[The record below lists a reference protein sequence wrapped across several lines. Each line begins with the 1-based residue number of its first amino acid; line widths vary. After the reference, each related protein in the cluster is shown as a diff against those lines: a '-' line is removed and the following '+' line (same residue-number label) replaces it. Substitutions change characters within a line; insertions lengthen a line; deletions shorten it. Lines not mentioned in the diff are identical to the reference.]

1 MTRLLKRTPLSGV
14 YRKPGV
20 SLTNVAGWEV
30 PGHFG
35 DPDRER
41 QALES
46 ACVLVD
52 WSHAG
57 KIQLRGRD
65 AAREAAKIVGGD
77 GTPRVLE
84 ARAGGGCVL
93 LRLAEDE
100 VLMLCEPGQEEH
112 VLSGLDGTRIAIV
125 NESGGYGA
133 LLLAGPRRGEV
144 MERSCALDLRPD
156 VVGERRVFQTGVH
169 FVPCTIYCAPG
180 AYLLVQRR
188 DFTQSLYE
196 SLLDVGRGIGLVQAG
211 TGCVPT
217 VFGREVRM

>member
-1 MTRLLKRTPLSGV
+1 MTPLLRHSPLSSV
-14 YRKPGV
+14 YRELGV
-20 SLTNVAGWEV
+20 SLTSVAGWEV
-30 PGHFG
+30 ADHFG
-35 DPDRER
+35 DPDGER

-46 ACVLVD
+46 ACVLAD

-57 KIQLRGRD
+57 KIRLRGRD

-77 GTPRVLE
+77 SAPGLLE

-100 VLMLCEPGQEEH
+100 VLLLCEPGQEEY
-112 VLSGLDGTRIAIV
+112 VLSGLDETYTAIV
-125 NESGGYGA
+125 NQSGGYGA

-144 MERSCALDLRPD
+144 MERSCALDLRPE

-169 FVPCTIYCAPG
+169 FIPCTIYCAPG

-188 DFTQSLYE
+188 DLTQSLYE
-196 SLLDVGRGIGLVQAG
+196 ALLDVGRGIGLLPAG
-211 TGCVPT
+211 SGRVPT
-217 VFGREVRM
+217 VFGRQARM

>member
-14 YRKPGV
+14 YRALGV
-20 SLTNVAGWEV
+20 SLTNVAGWELAE
-30 PGHFG
+30 HFG
-35 DPDRER
+35 DPDREK

-57 KIQLRGRD
+57 KIHLRGRE
-65 AAREAAKIVGGD
+65 AVREAAKIVGGD
-77 GTPRVLE
+77 GAPGLLE
-84 ARAGGGCVL
+84 AHAGGGCVL

-100 VLMLCEPGQEEH
+100 ALLLCEPGQEEH
-112 VLSGLDGTRIAIV
+112 VLSRLDETRTAIV
-125 NESGGYGA
+125 NRSGGYGA
-133 LLLAGPRRGEV
+133 LLLSGPRRGEV

-156 VVGERRVFQTGVH
+156 VVGEGRVFQTGVH
-169 FVPCTIYCAPG
+169 FIPCTIYCAPG

-196 SLLDVGRGIGLVQAG
+196 ALLDVGRSVGLVPAG